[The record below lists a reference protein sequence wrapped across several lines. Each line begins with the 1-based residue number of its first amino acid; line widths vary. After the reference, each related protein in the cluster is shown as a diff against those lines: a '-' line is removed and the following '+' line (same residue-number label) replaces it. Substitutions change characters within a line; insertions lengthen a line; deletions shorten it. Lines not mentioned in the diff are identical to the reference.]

1 MNNYLYS
8 IQPQH
13 ALNILN
19 GLKTIELRKHAPKP
33 PFVMWIYVTK
43 AEPYINQDNPVLNG
57 KYDKRIILGV
67 RKKLNGLVVAKCVVE
82 TVTKLQYERWP
93 NPNME
98 TYMVPSYKK
107 NGVLINDGNVS
118 ILEGAKLNL
127 TELIAYGKGAPLY
140 ALHLTQ
146 LEILDKPL
154 QVSEFYKDAVYIDTD
169 NVGREITP
177 TWLPIYP
184 LTRAP
189 QSYQK
194 VIPPEVRK

>member
-1 MNNYLYS
+1 MTNYLYS
-8 IQPQH
+8 IRARH
-13 ALNILN
+13 VADILN
-19 GLKTIELRKHAPKP
+19 GRKTFELRKSAPKP

-67 RKKLNGLVVAKCVVE
+67 RKKLNGLVVAKCVVDE
-82 TVTKLQYERWP
+82 AKEIKRSKNVYGDYLRDIDVIGSPTPIEERHFIKSL
-93 NPNME
+93 NIIVDE
-98 TYMVPSYKK
+98 
-107 NGVLINDGNVS
+107 
-118 ILEGAKLNL
+118 ILDYIKFDHG
-127 TELIAYGKGAPLY
+127 Y

>member
-1 MNNYLYS
+1 MKKVLLYS
-8 IQPQH
+8 IKPEH
-13 ALNILN
+13 IANILN

-43 AEPYINQDNPVLNG
+43 AEPYVSFDIVDYDDSWGKPASDCGYHLFKNKWELENERNETWHPV
-57 KYDKRIILGV
+57 
-67 RKKLNGLVVAKCVVE
+67 LNGLVVAKCVVE

-127 TELIAYGKGAPLY
+127 TELIAYGKGKPLY

-154 QVSEFYKDAVYIDTD
+154 QVSEF
-169 NVGREITP
+169 G
-177 TWLPIYP
+177 

>member
-1 MNNYLYS
+1 MTIYLYS
-8 IQPQH
+8 IRAQH
-13 ALNILN
+13 AVNILN
-19 GLKTIELRKHAPKP
+19 GKKTIEIRKSAPKP
-33 PFVMWIYVTK
+33 PFVMWIYET
-43 AEPYINQDNPVLNG
+43 LG
-57 KYDKRIILGV
+57 K
-67 RKKLNGLVVAKCVVE
+67 KKLSHIYEPINPYNADQIGIYKGVDYAHEGCGLVVAKCVVE

-127 TELIAYGKGAPLY
+127 TELLDYGKGAPLY

-154 QVSEFYKDAVYIDTD
+154 QVTQFMQYKTYQIGAHKEDIL
-169 NVGREITP
+169 EH
-177 TWLPIYP
+177 